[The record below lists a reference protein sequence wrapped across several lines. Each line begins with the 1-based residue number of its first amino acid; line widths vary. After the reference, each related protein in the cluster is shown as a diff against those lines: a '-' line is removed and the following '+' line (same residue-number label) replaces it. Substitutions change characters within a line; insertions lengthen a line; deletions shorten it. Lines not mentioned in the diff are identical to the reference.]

1 MAAATG
7 SGAPAGLK
15 TFTAG
20 ADDAEDEDD
29 AVDDAVDEAV
39 DEDVDVAVD
48 ALAVTVR
55 SCGRPPARDTGEV
68 TSGAF
73 VLVAAPTLAP
83 DASPAF
89 FPLTTVSMDGGLP
102 AAL

>member
-1 MAAATG
+1 MN
-7 SGAPAGLK
+7 SGR
-15 TFTAG
+15 
-20 ADDAEDEDD
+20 
-29 AVDDAVDEAV
+29 
-39 DEDVDVAVD
+39 VD

-55 SCGRPPARDTGEV
+55 SCGRPPARDAGEV

-83 DASPAF
+83 CASPAF